1 MLKKILASL
10 LAAFFMASA
19 MASSG
24 KALIFSDLPF
34 EDWKPELEKAGVLQ
48 NGKFPTALLAE
59 TVAAHIKHKGLSK
72 LSEPEVAA
80 KWLEYYRVP
89 KASISGAEYDSVRG
103 QLGYDEAFVASL
115 NPAAAP
121 AVKVVEKVAQAPQ
134 TPPTPAVAPVA
145 ANPDA
150 VGQAIKAERE
160 AVAKMPPSPEVVEL
174 RKRLDALAAA
184 KADAVTTD
192 DMVKV
197 AAQVTNLRKELLGKI
212 DAVDK
217 KVEVLGG
224 RMKVAEGDIKTLQGQ
239 INDPKTGLAEAHTK
253 AEAAQKTAAEA
264 LGKYSDTDKRLKAV
278 EEVAGT
284 SLWSNIG
291 LVVAIIIGLWALA
304 RTFGGK
310 KSSVKSEKAKVATP
324 EPAPFFDAQPV
335 RREPVRPNTAKAASP
350 QATPVKTETP
360 PEFAD
365 TEADDP
371 AAKLNAFLVGDG
383 INVPAF
389 MRKEATT
396 APA

>member
-1 MLKKILASL
+1 MLKKIFASL
-10 LAAFFMASA
+10 LVTFFMASA

-34 EDWKPELEKAGVLQ
+34 EEWRPELEKAGVLQ
-48 NGKFPTALLAE
+48 NGRFPTALLAE

-121 AVKVVEKVAQAPQ
+121 AVKVAEKVAQAPQ
-134 TPPTPAVAPVA
+134 TPPAPAVTPVA

-184 KADAVTTD
+184 KANAVTKD
-192 DMVKV
+192 DIAEV
-197 AAQVTNLRKELLGKI
+197 AKQVTNLRKELLGKI

-224 RMKVAEGDIKTLQGQ
+224 RIKVVEGDIKTLQDQ

-253 AEAAQKTAAEA
+253 AEAAQTAANEA
-264 LGKYSDTDKRLKAV
+264 MSKYSDTDKRLKAV
-278 EEVAGT
+278 EQVTST

-304 RTFGGK
+304 RTFRGQ
-310 KSSVKSEKAKVATP
+310 KSPVKSEKAKVATP
-324 EPAPFFDAQPV
+324 ESSPSAAAKPQ
-335 RREPVRPNTAKAASP
+335 RREPVRPSDSSNVTPLRTAKAGTDSTKASGFP
-350 QATPVKTETP
+350 NTEP
-360 PEFAD
+360 ANPI
-365 TEADDP
+365 ADDVG
-371 AAKLNAFLVGDG
+371 NAFEP
-383 INVPAF
+383 PAW
-389 MRKEATT
+389 MRKGATT